1 MGKSLVFDLNANPER
16 AAFQI
21 AKPGMMDP
29 KATTLL
35 PPHIQS
41 DFVESQPRD
50 QAVSGG

>member
-1 MGKSLVFDLNANPER
+1 LFFDLNANPER

-21 AKPGMMDP
+21 AKPGMLDP

-35 PPHIQS
+35 PARNELDLMAIQ
-41 DFVESQPRD
+41 PWD